1 MYRWK
6 NRPNWWCKSRFRWH
20 GTTFSERNRA
30 LMRVEIIFWLLLRIS
45 IVFKIIHRPVKVAF
59 MMLFFVFKFRCFFS
73 LIPAG
78 LKIRIH
84 FISSSVLRLSWIAIS
99 SIELLRLTKTM
110 VCESWCLS
118 TAPELGHSSRS
129 SRSRRTNFS
138 KSLTWSLLFSLWNQ
152 FYSLS
157 VLKIIQCLSR
167 CYSTI
172 QMGELCGFFS
182 YFRK

>member
-59 MMLFFVFKFRCFFS
+59 MMLFFVLKFRCFFS

-99 SIELLRLTKTM
+99 SIELLGLTKTM

-172 QMGELCGFFS
+172 QMEELCGFFS